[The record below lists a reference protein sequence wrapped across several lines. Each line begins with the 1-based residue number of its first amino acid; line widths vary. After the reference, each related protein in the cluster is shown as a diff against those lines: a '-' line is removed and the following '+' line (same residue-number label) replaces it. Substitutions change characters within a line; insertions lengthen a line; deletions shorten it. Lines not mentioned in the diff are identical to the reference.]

1 MGREIYNLNVQSDSI
16 RDKVFNFFLKVFGYT
31 SYCFWLHVLL
41 FYMCVY
47 LRVVLSNDPAF
58 NKWLW

>member
-16 RDKVFNFFLKVFGYT
+16 RDKVFNFFLIGV
-31 SYCFWLHVLL
+31 WLHFLL
-41 FYMCVY
+41 FLVTRLMCVY